1 MMLQK
6 NYILPKFIRLRDAP
20 DYLGM
25 DRNRFN
31 REVRPDVAS
40 IPIGF
45 QGIAF
50 DRFDLDQWAEVYKK
64 RVSRPMITQEGK
76 SWVKKERQ
84 ASSNAVSAGTLKRKS
99 LVDEFEELLVQ
110 SRLKKR
116 RQSSRVESKN

>member
-1 MMLQK
+1 MLNS
-6 NYILPKFIRLRDAP
+6 NYILPRFIRLRDAP

-31 REVRPDVAS
+31 REVRPDIAS
-40 IPIGF
+40 IPIGI

-50 DRFDLDQWAEVYKK
+50 DRFDLDHWAEVYKE
-64 RVSRPMITQEGK
+64 RVSRPVITQEGK

-84 ASSNAVSAGTLKRKS
+84 ASSNVVGAGTLIKKS
-99 LVDEFEELLVQ
+99 LVSEFEELLEQ

-116 RQSSRVESKN
+116 KLSSLVESKN